1 LTLVISM
8 TLAGIELAYLIKEIG
23 KKTEGCYVSNIY
35 GINRNS
41 LLFKMR
47 HPDKPDTML
56 MISSIG
62 IWTTNKKIDPIEPN
76 KLLRRLRSDL
86 LRSKIEKIE
95 QIGTERIA
103 YLTFSNYDNKFVLIV
118 EFFGEGNML
127 LCNYNRKILALM
139 HSIDVRHRQLRV
151 GLEYKPPPQDGIDV
165 MDLKDDEFKK
175 ILSTSTSIGK
185 IIGRSLGLPKK
196 YVEEIIRL
204 SGIDRVTPSNE
215 LSEDEIDGLFHV
227 INTTVSSVVDG
238 KHDPTIIS
246 DPEESDVFPIRFSD
260 DNMKAREVTSFNDGL
275 DIIFTEEI
283 LQKGKSLYSK
293 EAEKRISELQNRLE
307 EQKNAI
313 TIVQEKSKRIADVA
327 NLLFSMQT
335 EGKTSV
341 SEHTVIEALKKY
353 DAELIREKGV
363 QILKISDAK
372 VKIELDA
379 PLPSIASTLFN
390 ESKKQKGAI
399 GSIEKLIKK
408 TEDLLEKTIEKGE
421 IAKGSVSFSDVR
433 KKSWYERYRWFFT
446 SDGMLAVGGRD
457 SSSNSA
463 LVRKHMESDDKI
475 FHAEI
480 NGSPFFIL
488 KDRSEDLMALSLEET
503 AQATVCFSRA
513 WQVSGHGLSSFWV
526 KPDQIK
532 KAAPTG
538 QSMGKGS
545 FMIYG
550 TRNFIKV
557 PSLKLAV
564 GILKQDENFLL
575 ISGPVDPIKK
585 NCLCYVIIEPGG
597 STISDVAK
605 KIRAEFNKYS
615 DKFQKLFVVDDY
627 VRALPTGSSKITSTG
642 TQKSI

>member
-1 LTLVISM
+1 M

-23 KKTEGCYVSNIY
+23 EKTQGCYVSNIY

-62 IWTTNKKIDPIEPN
+62 LWTTSKKIDPIEPN

-95 QIGTERIA
+95 QVGTERIA
-103 YLTFSNYDNKFVLIV
+103 YLTFSNFDNRFVLII
-118 EFFGEGNML
+118 EFFGEGNIL

-151 GLEYKPPPQDGIDV
+151 GLEYKPPPQDGIDII
-165 MDLKDDEFKK
+165 DLEKKEFKEA
-175 ILSTSTSIGK
+175 LLTSTSIGK

-204 SGIDRVTPSNE
+204 SSIDRAKPSNE
-215 LSEDEIDGLFHV
+215 ISEEEFEALFDV
-227 INTTVSSVVDG
+227 IKTTVSSVING
-238 KHDPTIIS
+238 THDPTIIT
-246 DPEESDVFPIRFSD
+246 DGEESDVFPIRFSD
-260 DNMKAREVTSFNDGL
+260 DNTKAREVSSFNEGL
-275 DIIFTEEI
+275 DIIFTEQI

-313 TIVQEKSKRIADVA
+313 RIVQEKSKNIADVA
-327 NLLFSMQT
+327 NLLFSLQS
-335 EGKTSV
+335 EGKSKL
-341 SEHTVIEALKKY
+341 SDPKVIEVMKNQ
-353 DAELIREKGV
+353 DAELIKEKGISMV
-363 QILKISDAK
+363 KINDAK
-372 VKIELDA
+372 VRIEPDA
-379 PLPSIASTLFN
+379 PLPSIASVLFD

-399 GSIEKLIKK
+399 NSIEKLIKK
-408 TEDLLEKTIEKGE
+408 TEDQLEKTIAKGE
-421 IAKGSVSFSDVR
+421 IAKGAVGFSDIR

-457 SSSNSA
+457 GSSNSA
-463 LVRKHMESDDKI
+463 LVRKHMENDDKI

-488 KDRSEDLMALSLEET
+488 KDRSETLMPLSLEET

-557 PSLKLAV
+557 ASLKLAV
-564 GILKQDENFLL
+564 GILKEDENFLL
-575 ISGPVDPIKK
+575 VSGPVEPIKK

-597 STISDVAK
+597 SPISDVAK
-605 KIRAEFNKYS
+605 KIRAEFNKS
-615 DKFQKLFVVDDY
+615 DDKFQKLFVVDDY

-642 TQKSI
+642 TQKLI

>member
-1 LTLVISM
+1 M

-23 KKTEGCYVSNIY
+23 EKTQGCYVSNIY

-62 IWTTNKKIDPIEPN
+62 LWTTSKKIDPIEPN

-95 QIGTERIA
+95 QVGTERIA
-103 YLTFSNYDNKFVLIV
+103 YLTFSNFDNRFVLII
-118 EFFGEGNML
+118 EFFGEGNIL
-127 LCNYNRKILALM
+127 LCNYNKKILALM

-151 GLEYKPPPQDGIDV
+151 GLEYKPPPQDGIDII
-165 MDLKDDEFKK
+165 DLEKKEFKEA
-175 ILSTSTSIGK
+175 LLTSTSIGK

-204 SGIDRVTPSNE
+204 SSIDRAKPSNE
-215 LSEDEIDGLFHV
+215 ISEEEFEALFDV
-227 INTTVSSVVDG
+227 IKTTVSSVING
-238 KHDPTIIS
+238 THDPTIIT
-246 DPEESDVFPIRFSD
+246 DGEESDVFPIRFSD
-260 DNMKAREVTSFNDGL
+260 DNTKAREISSFNDGL
-275 DIIFTEEI
+275 DIIFTEQI

-313 TIVQEKSKRIADVA
+313 RIVQEKSKNIADVA
-327 NLLFSMQT
+327 NLLFSLQS
-335 EGKTSV
+335 EGKSKL
-341 SEHTVIEALKKY
+341 SDPKVIEVMKNQ
-353 DAELIREKGV
+353 DTELIKEKGISMV
-363 QILKISDAK
+363 KINDAK
-372 VKIELDA
+372 VRIEPDA
-379 PLPSIASTLFN
+379 PLPSIASVLFD

-399 GSIEKLIKK
+399 DSIEKLIKK
-408 TEDLLEKTIEKGE
+408 TEDQLEKTIAKGE
-421 IAKGSVSFSDVR
+421 IAKGAVGFSDIR

-457 SSSNSA
+457 GSSNSA
-463 LVRKHMESDDKI
+463 LVRKHMENDDKI

-488 KDRSEDLMALSLEET
+488 KDRSETLMPLSLEET

-557 PSLKLAV
+557 ASLKLAV
-564 GILKQDENFLL
+564 GILKEDENFLL
-575 ISGPVDPIKK
+575 VSGPVEPIKE

-597 STISDVAK
+597 SPISDVAK
-605 KIRAEFNKYS
+605 KIRAEFNKS
-615 DKFQKLFVVDDY
+615 DDKFQKLFVVDDY

-642 TQKSI
+642 TQKLI

>member
-1 LTLVISM
+1 M

-23 KKTEGCYVSNIY
+23 EKTQGCYVSNIY

-62 IWTTNKKIDPIEPN
+62 LWTTSKKIDPIEPN

-95 QIGTERIA
+95 QVGTERIA
-103 YLTFSNYDNKFVLIV
+103 YLTFSNFDNRFVLII
-118 EFFGEGNML
+118 EFFGEGNIL
-127 LCNYNRKILALM
+127 LCNYNKKILALM

-151 GLEYKPPPQDGIDV
+151 GLEYKPPPQDGIDII
-165 MDLKDDEFKK
+165 DLEKKEFKEA
-175 ILSTSTSIGK
+175 LLTSTSIGK

-204 SGIDRVTPSNE
+204 SSIDRAKPSNE
-215 LSEDEIDGLFHV
+215 ISEEEFEALFDVIKTTISSV
-227 INTTVSSVVDG
+227 INGT
-238 KHDPTIIS
+238 HDPTIIT
-246 DPEESDVFPIRFSD
+246 DGEESDVFPIRFSD
-260 DNMKAREVTSFNDGL
+260 DNTKAREVSSFNEGL
-275 DIIFTEEI
+275 DIIFTEQI

-313 TIVQEKSKRIADVA
+313 RIVQEKSKNIADVA
-327 NLLFSMQT
+327 NLLFSLQS
-335 EGKTSV
+335 EGKSKL
-341 SEHTVIEALKKY
+341 SDPKVIEVMKNQ
-353 DAELIREKGV
+353 DAELIKEKGISMV
-363 QILKISDAK
+363 KINDAK
-372 VKIELDA
+372 VRIEPDA
-379 PLPSIASTLFN
+379 PLPSIASVLFD

-399 GSIEKLIKK
+399 HSIEKLIKK
-408 TEDLLEKTIEKGE
+408 TEDQLEKTIAKGE
-421 IAKGSVSFSDVR
+421 IAKGAVGFSDIR

-457 SSSNSA
+457 GSSNSA
-463 LVRKHMESDDKI
+463 LVRKHMENDDKI

-488 KDRSEDLMALSLEET
+488 KDRSETLMPLSLEET

-557 PSLKLAV
+557 ASLKLAV
-564 GILKQDENFLL
+564 GILKEDENFLL
-575 ISGPVDPIKK
+575 VSGPVEPIKK

-597 STISDVAK
+597 SPISDVAK
-605 KIRAEFNKYS
+605 KIRAEFNKS
-615 DKFQKLFVVDDY
+615 NDKFQKLFVVDDY

-642 TQKSI
+642 TQKLI

>member
-1 LTLVISM
+1 M
-8 TLAGIELAYLIKEIG
+8 TVAGIELAYLIKEIG
-23 KKTEGCYVSNIY
+23 HEIEGCYVSNIY

-47 HPDKPDTML
+47 HPDKPDIML
-56 MISSIG
+56 MLSTMG
-62 IWTTNKKIDPIEPN
+62 MWTTSKKIDPIEPN

-86 LRSKIEKIE
+86 LRSKIEKVE

-103 YLTFSNYDNKFVLIV
+103 YLTFSNFDNRFVLIV

-127 LCNYNRKILALM
+127 LCNYSKKILALM
-139 HSIDVRHRQLRV
+139 HSIDVRHRQLRI
-151 GLEYKPPPQDGIDV
+151 GLEYKPPPEDGIDII
-165 MDLKDDEFKK
+165 DLKKEEFKE

-185 IIGRSLGLPKK
+185 IIGRGLGLPKK

-204 SGIDRVTPSNE
+204 SSIDRTKPSDE
-215 LSEDEIDGLFHV
+215 ISEDEFESLFDVIRITISNV
-227 INTTVSSVVDG
+227 INGV
-238 KHDPTIIS
+238 HDPTIITDAEKS
-246 DPEESDVFPIRFSD
+246 DIFPIRFSD
-260 DNMKAREVTSFNDGL
+260 DNTGAREVPSFNEGL
-275 DIIFTEEI
+275 DIIFTERI
-283 LQKGKSLYSK
+283 LEKGKSLYGE
-293 EAEKRISELQNRLE
+293 EAQKRISELQNRLE

-313 TIVQEKSKRIADVA
+313 EIVQKKSKNIAGVA
-327 NLLFSMQT
+327 NLLFSMQS
-335 EGKTSV
+335 EGKSKI
-341 SEHTVIEALKKY
+341 SEPEVVKALKNQN
-353 DAELIREKGV
+353 AELVKEKGV
-363 QILKISDAK
+363 PILKIDDAK

-379 PLPSIASTLFN
+379 PLPSLASILFD

-399 GSIEKLIKK
+399 TSIEKLIEK
-408 TEDLLEKTIEKGE
+408 TEGQLEKTIEKGE
-421 IAKGSVSFSDVR
+421 IAKGAVGFSDIR
-433 KKSWYERYRWFFT
+433 KKNWYERYRWFFT
-446 SDGMLAVGGRD
+446 SDGLLAVGGRD

-463 LVRKHMESDDKI
+463 LVRKHMESNDKI

-488 KDRSEDLMALSLEET
+488 KDTNEDLMPLSLEET
-503 AQATVCFSRA
+503 AYATVCFSRA
-513 WQVSGHGLSSFWV
+513 WQASAHGLNSFWV

-557 PSLKLAV
+557 ASLKLAV

-575 ISGPVDPIKK
+575 VSGPVDPIKK

-597 STISDVAK
+597 SPISDVAK
-605 KIRAEFNKYS
+605 KIRAEFNKS
-615 DKFQKLFVVDDY
+615 DEKFQKLFVVDDY

-642 TQKSI
+642 TQKLI

>member
-1 LTLVISM
+1 M
-8 TLAGIELAYLIKEIG
+8 TVAGIELAYLIKEIG
-23 KKTEGCYVSNIY
+23 HEIEGCYVSNIY

-47 HPDKPDTML
+47 HPDKPDIML
-56 MISSIG
+56 MLSTMG
-62 IWTTNKKIDPIEPN
+62 MWTTSKKIDPIEPN

-86 LRSKIEKIE
+86 LRSKIEKVE

-103 YLTFSNYDNKFVLIV
+103 YLTFSNFDNRFVLIV

-127 LCNYNRKILALM
+127 LCNYSKKILALM
-139 HSIDVRHRQLRV
+139 HSIDVRHRQLRI
-151 GLEYKPPPQDGIDV
+151 GLEYKPPPEDGIDII
-165 MDLKDDEFKK
+165 DLKKEEFKE

-185 IIGRSLGLPKK
+185 IIGRGLGLPKK

-204 SGIDRVTPSNE
+204 SSIDRTKPSDE
-215 LSEDEIDGLFHV
+215 ISEDEFESLFDVIRITISNV
-227 INTTVSSVVDG
+227 INGV
-238 KHDPTIIS
+238 HDPTIITDAEKS
-246 DPEESDVFPIRFSD
+246 DIFPIRFSD
-260 DNMKAREVTSFNDGL
+260 DNTGAREVPSFNEGL
-275 DIIFTEEI
+275 DIIFTERI
-283 LQKGKSLYSK
+283 LEKGKSLYSE
-293 EAEKRISELQNRLE
+293 EAQKRISELQNRLE

-313 TIVQEKSKRIADVA
+313 EIVQKKSKNIAGVA
-327 NLLFSMQT
+327 NLLFSMQS
-335 EGKTSV
+335 EGKSKI
-341 SEHTVIEALKKY
+341 SEPEVVKALKNQN
-353 DAELIREKGV
+353 AELVKEKGV
-363 QILKISDAK
+363 PVLKIDDAK

-379 PLPSIASTLFN
+379 PLPSLASILFD

-399 GSIEKLIKK
+399 TSIEKLIEK
-408 TEDLLEKTIEKGE
+408 TEDQLEKTIEKGE
-421 IAKGSVSFSDVR
+421 IAKGSVGFSDIR
-433 KKSWYERYRWFFT
+433 KKNWYERYRWFFT
-446 SDGMLAVGGRD
+446 SDGLLAVGGRD

-488 KDRSEDLMALSLEET
+488 KDTNEDLMPLSLEET
-503 AQATVCFSRA
+503 AYATVCFSRA
-513 WQVSGHGLSSFWV
+513 WQASAHGLNSFWV

-557 PSLKLAV
+557 ASLKLAV
-564 GILKQDENFLL
+564 GIMKENENYLL
-575 ISGPVDPIKK
+575 VSGPVEPIKK

-597 STISDVAK
+597 SPISDVAK
-605 KIRAEFNKYS
+605 KIRAEFNKS
-615 DKFQKLFVVDDY
+615 DEKFQKLFVVDDY
-627 VRALPTGSSKITSTG
+627 VRALPTGSSKITSAG
-642 TQKSI
+642 TQKLI

>member
-1 LTLVISM
+1 M

-23 KKTEGCYVSNIY
+23 EKTQGCYVSNIY

-62 IWTTNKKIDPIEPN
+62 LWTTSKKIDPIEPN

-95 QIGTERIA
+95 QVGTERIA
-103 YLTFSNYDNKFVLIV
+103 YLTFSNFDNRFVLII
-118 EFFGEGNML
+118 EFFGEGNIL
-127 LCNYNRKILALM
+127 LCNYNKKILALM

-151 GLEYKPPPQDGIDV
+151 GLEYKPPPQDGIDII
-165 MDLKDDEFKK
+165 DLEKKEFKEA
-175 ILSTSTSIGK
+175 LLTSTSIGK

-204 SGIDRVTPSNE
+204 SSIDRAKPSNE
-215 LSEDEIDGLFHV
+215 ISEEEFEALFDVIKTTISSV
-227 INTTVSSVVDG
+227 INGT
-238 KHDPTIIS
+238 HDPTIIT
-246 DPEESDVFPIRFSD
+246 DGEESDVFPIRFSD
-260 DNMKAREVTSFNDGL
+260 DNTKAREVSSFNEGL
-275 DIIFTEEI
+275 DIIFTEQI

-313 TIVQEKSKRIADVA
+313 RIVQEKSKNIADVA
-327 NLLFSMQT
+327 NLLFSLQS
-335 EGKTSV
+335 EGKSKL
-341 SEHTVIEALKKY
+341 SDPKVIEVMKNQ
-353 DAELIREKGV
+353 DTELIKEKGISMV
-363 QILKISDAK
+363 KINDAK
-372 VKIELDA
+372 VRIEPDA
-379 PLPSIASTLFN
+379 PLPSIASVLFD

-399 GSIEKLIKK
+399 NSIEKLIKK
-408 TEDLLEKTIEKGE
+408 TEDQLEKTIAKGE
-421 IAKGSVSFSDVR
+421 IAKGAVGFSDIR

-457 SSSNSA
+457 GSSNSA
-463 LVRKHMESDDKI
+463 LVRKHMENDDKI

-488 KDRSEDLMALSLEET
+488 KDRSETLMPLSLEET

-557 PSLKLAV
+557 ASLKLAV
-564 GILKQDENFLL
+564 GILKEDENFLL
-575 ISGPVDPIKK
+575 VSGPVEPIKK

-597 STISDVAK
+597 SPISDVAK
-605 KIRAEFNKYS
+605 KIRAEFNKS
-615 DKFQKLFVVDDY
+615 DDKFQKLFVVDDY

-642 TQKSI
+642 TQKLI